1 MIHKSL
7 TVGDCF
13 IIVSNLFVSVVITAN
28 KMIPMLPGSMV
39 LMLPTYN
46 ASDLKK
52 MLQGKQGRE
61 PCPSFHQALE

>member
-1 MIHKSL
+1 MRKGFLIHKRP

-28 KMIPMLPGSMV
+28 KMIPMLPGSLV

-52 MLQGKQGRE
+52 MLQDK
-61 PCPSFHQALE
+61 